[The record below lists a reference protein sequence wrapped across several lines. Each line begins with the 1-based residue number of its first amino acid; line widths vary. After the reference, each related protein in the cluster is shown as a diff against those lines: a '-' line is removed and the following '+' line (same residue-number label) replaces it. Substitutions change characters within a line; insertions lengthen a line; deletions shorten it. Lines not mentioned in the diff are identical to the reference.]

1 MSARLAVVVLV
12 AAVVGGSV
20 AGAAQP
26 PAISTF
32 AGVGSAGFSGDGG
45 PAAEA
50 RLASPLGLAVD
61 AHGAVYIA
69 DAGNGRV
76 REVTPAGRISTFA
89 QAERPSGVAVDGQ
102 GNVFLS
108 TGDHRVL
115 KVSAAGATSTVA
127 GTGQAG
133 FSGDGGPAISAAL
146 NGPAAVA
153 VDSAGDVFVADSG
166 NDRVRRIAPDGTI
179 ATVAGAGVRGFSGD
193 GGAATAARLSRPGG
207 LAVDAGGNI
216 YIADTGNNRVRK
228 VDVGGTITTLAG
240 NGTAGRSGDGGR
252 ATAASLRAPQGVAV
266 GSGRDVFIAD
276 TGNARVRRVSA
287 AGTITTFAGGGRAG
301 YLGDYV
307 PAALVTLVKPVAVAA
322 GGDGTLY
329 VADGD
334 QVREVGPAATSG
346 PLVWKALGGTVTCGL
361 AGGPRKQV
369 LCDSQ
374 RVPAPPPS
382 RTSIGDPD
390 FVYLAATG
398 RPRLVRLSQYSWV
411 GLGFIK
417 TVAVSPGR
425 TWRIRGT
432 GIACA
437 IGRRAVRCSN
447 GSHHGFTITRR
458 TYRSF

>member
-1 MSARLAVVVLV
+1 MSARLAVVVL
-12 AAVVGGSV
+12 AAVLVGGSV

-26 PAISTF
+26 PAIWTL
-32 AGVGSAGFSGDGG
+32 AGVGSSGFSGDGG
-45 PAAEA
+45 PAVQA

-61 AHGAVYIA
+61 RQGAVYIA

-76 REVTPAGRISTFA
+76 REVTPAGRISTLA
-89 QAERPSGVAVDGQ
+89 QAQHPSGVAVDGQ
-102 GNVFLS
+102 GDVFVS

-115 KVSAAGATSTVA
+115 KVTAAGATTTVA
-127 GTGQAG
+127 GTGQPG
-133 FSGDGGPAISAAL
+133 FSGDGGPATSAAL

-153 VDSAGDVFVADSG
+153 VDPGG
-166 NDRVRRIAPDGTI
+166 NLYISDIRNNRVRKVAPDGTI
-179 ATVAGAGVRGFSGD
+179 ATVAGTGVGGYSGD
-193 GGAATAARLSRPGG
+193 GGAATAARLSSPGG
-207 LAVDAGGNI
+207 LAVDARGTL

-228 VDVGGTITTLAG
+228 VDVGGTITTLGG

-266 GSGRDVFIAD
+266 GSRGDVFVAD

-287 AGTITTFAGGGRAG
+287 SGTITTFAGGGRAG
-301 YLGDYV
+301 YLGDYA
-307 PAALVTLVKPVAVAA
+307 PAALVTLGKPVALAA
-322 GGDGTLY
+322 AADGRLY
-329 VADGD
+329 VTDGD
-334 QVREVGPAATSG
+334 TVREIGPAATSG

-382 RTSIGDPD
+382 GTSIGDSD
-390 FVYLAATG
+390 FVYLAPTG
-398 RPRLVRLSQYSWV
+398 RPRLARLSQYSWV

-417 TVAVSPGR
+417 TVAVRPGR
-425 TWRIRGT
+425 TWRITGT

-447 GSHHGFTITRR
+447 GSRHGFTITRR